1 MHFITPRARISSRAD
16 RPYNP
21 GRRHCADNPLG
32 LPTGPGE
39 QARLVEL
46 FRLTL
51 AAEAREWRKA
61 RRCRQQA
68 GSLTS
73 QAGMRAWRAA

>member
-1 MHFITPRARISSRAD
+1 MSFYTTSLCNSSSAIPPLHRGS
-16 RPYNP
+16 RPI
-21 GRRHCADNPLG
+21 
-32 LPTGPGE
+32 GPGE

-51 AAEAREWRKA
+51 VAEAQEWRTA
-61 RRCRQQA
+61 RRNRQQA